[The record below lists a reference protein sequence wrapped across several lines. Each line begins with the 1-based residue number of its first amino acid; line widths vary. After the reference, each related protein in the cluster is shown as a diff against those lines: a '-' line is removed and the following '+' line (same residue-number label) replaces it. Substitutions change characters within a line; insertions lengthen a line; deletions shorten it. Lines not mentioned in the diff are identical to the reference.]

1 MKGRE
6 FKRVW
11 GFPWDYSYL
20 LCIEQR
26 KLKEMSE
33 YFKKSKLT
41 VDWERQVKDCEL
53 CVKLLDI
60 ILENDKDYKAW
71 LHANYGGKNI
81 LELQIREQL
90 PFHKYINVNNASRFM
105 KHFHEAKSNPYI
117 YESLKVE
124 LRRQKAFHLY
134 HKIRL
139 DRMQTWW
146 D

>member
-20 LCIEQR
+20 LAIEQR
-26 KLKEMSE
+26 KLREMAN
-33 YFKKSKLT
+33 YFKKSQLT
-41 VDWERQVKDCEL
+41 VGWERQVRECEL

-60 ILENDKDYKAW
+60 IMERDSDYKAW
-71 LHANYGGKNI
+71 LNVNYRYKTI
-81 LELQIREQL
+81 FDLRMSKQT
-90 PFHKYINVNNASRFM
+90 PFHKYVNIRNASRFM
-105 KHFHEAKSNPYI
+105 THFHETQSNPYI
-117 YESLKVE
+117 SESLKIE
-124 LRRQKAFHLY
+124 LRRKKAFYLY

-139 DRMQTWW
+139 YRMHTWW